1 MNILIFIFFLYHAN
15 LFFPDSLC
23 AFLQL
28 SIQVLQLITISSS
41 TTRSRINRK
50 NPPEITFR
58 QILINQ
64 VMVKSHALTMLFDGH
79 PPEISIL
86 VCQILFLFQYHFQ
99 LPPRLNTE
107 LQNL

>member
-15 LFFPDSLC
+15 LLFPHSLC

-28 SIQVLQLITISSS
+28 DIQVLQLITISSN

-50 NPPEITFR
+50 DPLEITFG
-58 QILINQ
+58 QILVNQ
-64 VMVKSHALTMLFDGH
+64 VVVKSDALTMLFHSH

-107 LQNL
+107 L